1 MLRFA
6 QKNRNVVIYFYTRDF
21 SSTSLFLCEVEH
33 LRSSV
38 WESLEAER
46 RSNLFY
52 CSIALRTEKSGKGSQ
67 IVKGYNSICSI
78 WQAF

>member
-46 RSNLFY
+46 RSNLFFLFDRLEDREIGQR
-52 CSIALRTEKSGKGSQ
+52 IA
-67 IVKGYNSICSI
+67 NS
-78 WQAF
+78 